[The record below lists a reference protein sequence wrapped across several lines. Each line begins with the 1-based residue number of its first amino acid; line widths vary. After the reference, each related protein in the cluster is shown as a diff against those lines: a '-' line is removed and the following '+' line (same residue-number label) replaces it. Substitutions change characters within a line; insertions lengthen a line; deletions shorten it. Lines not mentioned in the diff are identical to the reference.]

1 MLIKVHGG
9 QCSVGASLWRTVF
22 CWWQFMEDGV
32 VLVAVY
38 GGQCTVKPY
47 KRIGDFA
54 WM

>member
-32 VLVAVY
+32 VLVPIY
-38 GGQCTVKPY
+38 GGQCSVGVVTCQLSPN
-47 KRIGDFA
+47 
-54 WM
+54 